1 MKKRSRQILL
11 GGAIFL
17 LLSLVFFQTSNVLAS
32 EPIGGAPLDLRGK
45 VARFSALVGQKQADI
60 EREKTALSSL
70 AGSFPIA
77 GGFLEGEL
85 KKLEPLR
92 KLAADSKK
100 YLGIYETLS
109 RTMISGDVLT
119 TLKQKARD
127 TDQPSPSVRR
137 RLDLIGDQTLAALV
151 VVYDRGPKLRFGSF
165 GDFECARPLIL
176 ATLTSVF
183 PGIDLAT
190 MQTETNEWIR
200 FLNDYDLND
209 AYAKKDGVIQRDRD
223 MGELEIAVVEE
234 GEALWKDLVAGRA
247 GTV

>member
-17 LLSLVFFQTSNVLAS
+17 LLSLVFFQTSNALAS
-32 EPIGGAPLDLRGK
+32 ELVGGAPLDLRGK

-60 EREKTALSSL
+60 EREKAALSGL

-77 GGFLEGEL
+77 GRLLEEEL

-92 KLAADSKK
+92 QLAANSEK

-109 RTMISGDVLT
+109 RTMVSGDVLT
-119 TLKQKARD
+119 TFKQKARD
-127 TDQPSPSVRR
+127 SDFPSPSSRR
-137 RLDLIGDQTLAALV
+137 RLELIGDQTLAALV
-151 VVYDRGPKLRFGSF
+151 VVYDRGPRLKCSSF
-165 GDFECARPLIL
+165 GDFECASPLIL

-183 PGIDLAT
+183 PGMNLAT
-190 MQTETNEWIR
+190 LQTETNEWIK

-209 AYAKKDGVIQRDRD
+209 AYARKDGDIQRDRD

-234 GEALWKDLVAGRA
+234 ADELWKGLVEGRV